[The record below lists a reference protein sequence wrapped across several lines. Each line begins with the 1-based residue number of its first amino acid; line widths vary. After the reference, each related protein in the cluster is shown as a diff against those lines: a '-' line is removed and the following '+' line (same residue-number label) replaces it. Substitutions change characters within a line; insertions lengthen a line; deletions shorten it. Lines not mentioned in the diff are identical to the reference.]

1 MRKLFYRI
9 DANGD
14 GTVDWDEFSLYMLL
28 ENQGCAAIREAE
40 QTRLLVEPRESG
52 INQRGHKKIIQCCS
66 SLPPCG
72 GSSYRIATGGRD
84 GAVILWDSKVH

>member
-40 QTRLLVEPRESG
+40 QTRLLVGWR
-52 INQRGHKKIIQCCS
+52 CD
-66 SLPPCG
+66 SLG
-72 GSSYRIATGGRD
+72 
-84 GAVILWDSKVH
+84 